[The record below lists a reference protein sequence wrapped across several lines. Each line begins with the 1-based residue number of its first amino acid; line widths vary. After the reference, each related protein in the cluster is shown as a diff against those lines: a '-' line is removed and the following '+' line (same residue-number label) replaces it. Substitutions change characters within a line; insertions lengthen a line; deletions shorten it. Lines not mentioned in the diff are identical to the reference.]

1 MESRTEMHAWTS
13 GRAAGGWGAVAAI
26 AAGLLMMAC
35 GGPRAVT
42 EPDPAAQ
49 YRAAI
54 ADARTAEPSE
64 IATTLTPLVPYND
77 ALVWRAPADSTRQV
91 LVVTWGGSDTLPAA
105 TAGDTVTADRD
116 VWVTAAPALKQ
127 FCRASDRTDDA
138 LRLRLAQRL
147 GLPPDADY
155 DRFVELWV
163 RPQDLVRPCPDPE
176 VTDRECE
183 LRPPKPAAHVQ
194 VSDAHQDWFR
204 ELKATS
210 YGPDGYPFTGL
221 GYTYDWHPSTDEVG
235 PSEFVLRPGEPGI
248 VRATYSTAAYCSGSE

>member
-91 LVVTWGGSDTLPAA
+91 LVVTWGGADTLPPPSNSSA
-105 TAGDTVTADRD
+105 TPPTAPTMPSGSASRSASACRPTRPT
-116 VWVTAAPALKQ
+116 TASWSSGSAPETSCAPARIRK
-127 FCRASDRTDDA
+127 
-138 LRLRLAQRL
+138 
-147 GLPPDADY
+147 
-155 DRFVELWV
+155 
-163 RPQDLVRPCPDPE
+163 
-176 VTDRECE
+176 
-183 LRPPKPAAHVQ
+183 
-194 VSDAHQDWFR
+194 
-204 ELKATS
+204 
-210 YGPDGYPFTGL
+210 
-221 GYTYDWHPSTDEVG
+221 
-235 PSEFVLRPGEPGI
+235 
-248 VRATYSTAAYCSGSE
+248 